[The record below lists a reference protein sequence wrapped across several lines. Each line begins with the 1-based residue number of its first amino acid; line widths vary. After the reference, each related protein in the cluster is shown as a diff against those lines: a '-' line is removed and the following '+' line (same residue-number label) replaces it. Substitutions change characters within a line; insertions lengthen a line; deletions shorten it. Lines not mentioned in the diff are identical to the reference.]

1 MAHSGYIPISYW
13 QLTLS
18 VILVL
23 ITGLISALLGLGMI
37 KSLLWGTLR
46 AFIQLT
52 LIGYILTYIFKLDTL
67 LVIIPLVLLQCYIA
81 SREATRR
88 ITKAPHNPALASFF
102 SLTASTFIVGII
114 VVVVIIGPHPWYKA
128 QILIPI
134 FGMIMG
140 NSMNAIALS
149 LDRLYSE
156 VHAHVEQVE
165 QMLAFGASPWEA
177 IVEYLRKA
185 VGAGMLPTIN
195 ALMIVGIVS
204 LPGMMTG
211 QILAGMSPGLAV
223 RYQFVVMIMMT
234 SATAIGCLVIVGLSY
249 QRMFTSDGALVDSLR
264 KNQ

>member
-13 QLTLS
+13 QLSLS

-23 ITGLISALLGLGMI
+23 ITGVISALLGLGLI

-52 LIGYILTYIFKLDTL
+52 LIGFILTYIFKLNTL
-67 LVIIPLVLLQCYIA
+67 AVIIPLVLLQCYIA

-88 ITKAPHNPALASFF
+88 IDKAPHNPLLASFF
-102 SLTASTFIVGII
+102 SLTASTFIVGLI
-114 VVVVIIGPHPWYKA
+114 VVVVIIGPDPWYKA
-128 QILIPI
+128 QVLIPI

-165 QMLAFGASPWEA
+165 QMLAFGASPWES

-185 VGAGMLPTIN
+185 VGAGMMPTIN
-195 ALMIVGIVS
+195 GLMIVGIVS

-211 QILAGMSPGLAV
+211 QILAGMAPDLAV
-223 RYQFVVMIMMT
+223 RYQFVVMVMIAA
-234 SATAIGCLVIVGLSY
+234 ATAIGCLTIVGLSY
-249 QRMFTSDGALVDSLR
+249 KRMFNSDGGLVDSMH
-264 KNQ
+264 KN

>member
-1 MAHSGYIPISYW
+1 MMAHSGYIPISYW
-13 QLTLS
+13 QLSLS

-23 ITGLISALLGLGMI
+23 ITGVISALLGLGLI
-37 KSLLWGTLR
+37 RSLLWGTLR

-52 LIGYILTYIFKLDTL
+52 LIGYVLTYIFKLNTL
-67 LVIIPLVLLQCYIA
+67 AVIIPLVLLQCYIA

-88 ITKAPHNPALASFF
+88 INKPPKNPAVASFF
-102 SLTASTFIVGII
+102 SLTASTFIVGLI
-114 VVVVIIGPHPWYKA
+114 VVVVIIGPHPWYNA
-128 QILIPI
+128 QVLIPI

-156 VHAHVEQVE
+156 VHAHVEQID
-165 QMLAFGASPWEA
+165 QMLAFGASPWES

-195 ALMIVGIVS
+195 GLMIVGIVS

-211 QILAGMSPGLAV
+211 QILAGMAPALAV
-223 RYQFVVMIMMT
+223 RYQFVVMVMIAA
-234 SATAIGCLVIVGLSY
+234 ATAIGCLVIVGLSY
-249 QRMFTSDGALVDSLR
+249 KRIFTPDGALVDGMR
-264 KNQ
+264 KS